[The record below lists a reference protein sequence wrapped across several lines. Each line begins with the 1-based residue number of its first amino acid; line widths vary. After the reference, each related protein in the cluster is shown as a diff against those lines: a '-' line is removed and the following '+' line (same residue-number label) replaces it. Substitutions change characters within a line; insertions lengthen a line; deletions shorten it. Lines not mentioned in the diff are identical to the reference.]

1 MATKIDPTHP
11 HEVSVMRLWLL
22 RANYLVWAVAGLF
35 LALPPLLQS
44 DPAARGMV
52 PSMMGGLWVMGL
64 LGVRHPLRMLP
75 ILLFEFAW
83 KSIWLV
89 AFGLPQWFA
98 GAGGPSLRD
107 DLISIGNGPI
117 LFGLIIPWGY
127 VWRRYIRAPAE
138 RWR

>member
-1 MATKIDPTHP
+1 MALTMGRQ
-11 HEVSVMRLWLL
+11 HEDGISLLRSWLL
-22 RANYLVWAVAGLF
+22 RANYLVWAIAGLV
-35 LALPPLLQS
+35 LALPPLFRP
-44 DPAARGMV
+44 DPTVRGMV
-52 PSMMGGLWVMGL
+52 PSMMGGLWAMGL
-64 LGVRHPLRMLP
+64 LGVRYPLRMLP

-98 GAGGPSLRD
+98 GTGAATLRD

-127 VWRRYIRAPAE
+127 VYRHYIRAPAE